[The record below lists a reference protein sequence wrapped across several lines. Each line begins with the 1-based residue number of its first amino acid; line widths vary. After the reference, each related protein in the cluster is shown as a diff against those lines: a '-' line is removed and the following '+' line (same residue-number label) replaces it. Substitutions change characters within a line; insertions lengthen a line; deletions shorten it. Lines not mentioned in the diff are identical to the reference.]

1 MGAVWVATQMARTW
15 IADIVVLATTPPL
28 IVHLAAATSKMS
40 PSSRTTG
47 TRTVSQGIW
56 AVGQMVSMLN
66 AGFVAITRALASRVQ
81 RVQPN
86 RTPQA
91 VPSTTNPAFRIIGSQ
106 AATNQSRP
114 VVMPT
119 GRMFRCRY
127 CGAGIYSE
135 IDCPAS
141 EVCQFANVPAA
152 PFFWDPSC
160 TDGGLGCNADGIH
173 EMCRFCAVR
182 PFQDVSCPGQA
193 TAEEACTWPV
203 MC

>member
-1 MGAVWVATQMARTW
+1 MG
-15 IADIVVLATTPPL
+15 
-28 IVHLAAATSKMS
+28 
-40 PSSRTTG
+40 TG

-119 GRMFRCRY
+119 GRMFD
-127 CGAGIYSE
+127 AG
-135 IDCPAS
+135 
-141 EVCQFANVPAA
+141 
-152 PFFWDPSC
+152 
-160 TDGGLGCNADGIH
+160 NADDIH

-182 PFQDVSCPGQA
+182 PFQ
-193 TAEEACTWPV
+193 
-203 MC
+203 